1 MFKKFLFLLIIIFFP
16 IATFAEMSST
26 NFTIFAD
33 SINVGGVYSTSSSFL
48 LTDTV
53 GEMATGFSTSSPSTY
68 EIRAGFQ
75 AMDLDSSVL
84 TLTIIGDS
92 SLNLGT
98 LSSTTI
104 AIASTSVNIVTD
116 YVSGCSLKISEV
128 TGDSFGSLSG
138 AVTAGEEEIGIS
150 VESGSDLPIV
160 TNQTLYNLSSA
171 TVSTDLDLDLKASIS
186 GSTTAGSYNQVITL
200 LLIANP

>member
-1 MFKKFLFLLIIIFFP
+1 MFKKVLFLLIIIFSP
-16 IATFAEMSST
+16 IVVFAEMTST

-33 SINVGGVYSTSSSFL
+33 SINVGGIYSTSTSFL

-53 GEMATGFSTSSPSTY
+53 GEMAIGFSTSSPSSY

-75 AMDLDSSVL
+75 AMEFDSVL
-84 TLTIIGDS
+84 TLSVTGNS
-92 SLNLGT
+92 SLNLGI

-104 AIASTSVNIVTD
+104 SSASTSVNIVTD
-116 YVSGCSLKISEV
+116 YSSGCAFKISEV
-128 TGDSFGSLSG
+128 SGDSFGSLTG
-138 AVTAGEEEIGIS
+138 DVTAGEEEIGVS
-150 VESGSDLPIV
+150 VEGDSDLPIV

-186 GSTTAGSYNQVITL
+186 ASSAAGTYNQDITL